1 MVNFDSIFTLAS
13 DVMNDLPD
21 IEKSI
26 GIAKSIIASIEQG
39 QMPALSQADM
49 DTFKA
54 DMADLEKIVT
64 DIKALV

>member
-13 DVMNDLPD
+13 DVMKDLPD
-21 IEKSI
+21 IEKSV
-26 GIAKSIIASIEQG
+26 GIAKNIIASIEQG
-39 QMPALSQADM
+39 QMPVLSQADM

-54 DMADLEKIVT
+54 DMADLEKIVA